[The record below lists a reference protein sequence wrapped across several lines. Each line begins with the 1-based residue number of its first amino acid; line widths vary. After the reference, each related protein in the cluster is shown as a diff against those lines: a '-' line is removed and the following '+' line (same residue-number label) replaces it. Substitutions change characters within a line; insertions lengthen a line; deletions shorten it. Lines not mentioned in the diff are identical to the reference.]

1 MNPLPITFKDYSF
14 FFVSSHLECEF
25 RIGAQGNTLHGTPS
39 FIFIKSNTKPTC
51 SFLCFY
57 SGLKRQLNGS
67 FFGSPVNSRF
77 FYEKD
82 FGPRTSCNP
91 AARLKKKK
99 IKKLELF

>member
-1 MNPLPITFKDYSF
+1 MNPLPITFKVDYSF

-57 SGLKRQLNGS
+57 SGLKRQFNVFFSKLNGS
-67 FFGSPVNSRF
+67 FFGSGF
-77 FYEKD
+77 FMRKISGLE
-82 FGPRTSCNP
+82 PP
-91 AARLKKKK
+91 AIQLRG
-99 IKKLELF
+99 